1 MPTCSNVEYARPRAQ
16 AKIPG
21 YLLVKSA
28 WPWIPYFLKRW
39 FFAYGKWAMK
49 LWPFLLYFS
58 LITLGKIPACALQLL
73 PILYFV
79 VEQRTCDTSF
89 LWCTKDVYFICFKVR
104 SISGAQVHSVRRQVR
119 KRRDYINL
127 AKSLKKWVLLKVFPA
142 NYNQTS
148 VNLTPGSFKLSLIW
162 LKPTARGHLIF
173 GSSLRVFCF
182 IIRINDTKWNK
193 T

>member
-1 MPTCSNVEYARPRAQ
+1 MHGHAHKQKFQ
-16 AKIPG
+16 ATYLWNLLGLEFPISSSADSLLMVSEPWNCGLFYFTSLSSLWAK
-21 YLLVKSA
+21 YLLVHYSCCQFCI
-28 WPWIPYFLKRW
+28 W
-39 FFAYGKWAMK
+39 
-49 LWPFLLYFS
+49 LLS
-58 LITLGKIPACALQLL
+58 NERV
-73 PILYFV
+73 ILH
-79 VEQRTCDTSF
+79 S
-89 LWCTKDVYFICFKVR
+89 YFICFKVR

-173 GSSLRVFCF
+173 GSFLRVFCF
-182 IIRINDTKWNK
+182 ITRINDTKWNK